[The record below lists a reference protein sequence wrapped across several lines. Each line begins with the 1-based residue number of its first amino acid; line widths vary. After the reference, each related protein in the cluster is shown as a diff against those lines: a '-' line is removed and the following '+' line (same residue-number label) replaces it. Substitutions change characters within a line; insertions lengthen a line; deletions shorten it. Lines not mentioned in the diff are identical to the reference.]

1 MASLPELEPLGLGR
15 YSELFAA
22 HGIGVDVLADLT
34 DGDLEKLGLAIGD
47 RRRILKAAQ
56 NVRVVEAPAAAM
68 PTPIRRAERRH
79 LTVMFVDLVGSTA
92 LSGRLDP
99 EEMRDVLTA

>member
-1 MASLPELEPLGLGR
+1 MTSLPELESLGLGR

-56 NVRVVEAPAAAM
+56 NMRTVEAPAAS
-68 PTPIRRAERRH
+68 TPSNTRTAERRH

-92 LSGRLDP
+92 LSGGSIPRRWG
-99 EEMRDVLTA
+99 MS